1 MKNGAITA
9 QSTEPRYML
18 QLDGL
23 RALAVF
29 GVLVHH
35 FLPQQFFLNSIL
47 HCGSFGVRLFF
58 VLSGFLITGILLRCR
73 NTIALANQDAVFTIG
88 RFYIRRFIRIFPI
101 YYLTVAITALV
112 AFNSVKESAFWHL
125 TYTSNIYFSSRN
137 WDAVLSHF
145 WTLAVE
151 EQFYLIWPWV
161 MLLVPSKHLLK
172 IIIVTISIGPLF
184 RFLCIQFGVNNG
196 VREYILT
203 FACLDSLGMGALL
216 AFYTYNQDNFK
227 QHKRLLCSF
236 GFWVCGSLWVTLNII
251 YLPNLNMIT
260 VVLENTITSGLLVWL
275 INRAGQGFSG
285 VMGTIL
291 ELKPLVYLGK
301 ISYGIYIYHLLV
313 AYVISAMFPHID
325 LTYQT
330 VFIQFVFNTV
340 ATLVVAMLSWH
351 LIEKPINDK
360 KRYFG
365 YTKMQVKL

>member
-1 MKNGAITA
+1 
-9 QSTEPRYML
+9 ML

-35 FLPQQFFLNSIL
+35 FLPQELFLNSIL
-47 HCGSFGVRLFF
+47 HWGSYGVRLFF

-73 NTIALANQDAVFTIG
+73 DTIALANQDAVFTIG

-101 YYLTVAITALV
+101 YYLTIAITALV
-112 AFNSVKESAFWHL
+112 AFKSVKESAFWHL
-125 TYTSNIYFSSRN
+125 TYTSNIYFSSKD

-161 MLLVPSKHLLK
+161 MLLVPRKHLLK
-172 IIIVTISIGPLF
+172 IIITTISIGPLF
-184 RFLCIQFGVNNG
+184 RFVCIQFGLDNG

-227 QHKRLLCSF
+227 QNKRLLCSF
-236 GFWVCGSLWVTLNII
+236 GLWICGPLLVALNII
-251 YLPNLNMIT
+251 YLPNLTSMT
-260 VVLENTITSGLLVWL
+260 VVLENTITSVFCV
-275 INRAGQGFSG
+275 RAAQGFSG
-285 VMGTIL
+285 VVGTIL
-291 ELKPLVYLGK
+291 ELRPLVYLGK

-313 AYVISAMFPHID
+313 AYVLSGMFRHID
-325 LTYQT
+325 LAYQT
-330 VFIQFVFNTV
+330 VVIQSVFNTV

-365 YTKMQVKL
+365 YTKMALSTKRRQKTGERR